1 MSDEMEDELLEFF
14 KEEEGNEQQQKRKR
28 EEKEKRAVPLK
39 KRLVNPTKVEEIPK
53 EDSVGSDESSGNEL
67 YWDKEDK
74 KLLLSLPEA
83 KRERILYER
92 AEKLKD
98 QLETK
103 HLSEE
108 VKSKHKSSQKPPSP
122 AGTAGGKNRSHVNIK
137 RASLDEIKA
146 LHNSKTSRSTK
157 STKRQMK
164 EKEEDDYYEE
174 ESGDYTDEPLEAG
187 EEDRTNNEG
196 EEEEATRTS
205 ENKQPVSPILPPI
218 ETLNELLPA
227 VVKRSTLEKWY
238 SEPYWE
244 RAILRLFVRV
254 MIGQGQDRTYRI
266 AEIMQ
271 LIDANYVYKFGKK
284 ECNQL
289 VTLKIGDKTKNFELK
304 YLSNESPTDD
314 EFNSWKQWNI
324 SLNETLPSKL
334 QIEHLEEQIK
344 CADNYSYT
352 DEDIERIVKKNK
364 ENNLVPINYT
374 KEKIRLL
381 DLIQQE
387 KVNGHYDKI
396 STYYQQLTE
405 LEHKEEE
412 EINQKKKYTGSTSM
426 NNINKRNAQDDIQNA
441 QKLRQIKQIIK
452 ANTNDPYA
460 RRSTNAAV
468 SWIKGKKKSDDKS
481 EGHELL
487 GEKSGDKDQ
496 KNPSGSQKTKI
507 KVDIDIN
514 NISQKKPDILSNKPI
529 LKPITTTSITVSNDQ
544 VKTLSLSDYKKAAK
558 KE

>member
-14 KEEEGNEQQQKRKR
+14 KEEEGNDQQQKRKR
-28 EEKEKRAVPLK
+28 EQEKEKRAVPLK
-39 KRLVNPTKVEEIPK
+39 KRSRQVNPTIEETPK

-108 VKSKHKSSQKPPSP
+108 VKSKHKSSSQKPPSP
-122 AGTAGGKNRSHVNIK
+122 AGTTAGGGKNRSHVNIK

-157 STKRQMK
+157 SAKRQMK

-187 EEDRTNNEG
+187 EEDRTNNEV
-196 EEEEATRTS
+196 EEEDMATSGSSRTS
-205 ENKQPVSPILPPI
+205 ENKQPLSPILPPI

-238 SEPYWE
+238 CEPYWE

-304 YLSNESPTDD
+304 YLSNESPTED

-344 CADNYSYT
+344 WADNYSYT

-412 EINQKKKYTGSTSM
+412 EINQKK
-426 NNINKRNAQDDIQNA
+426 NIPGR
-441 QKLRQIKQIIK
+441 
-452 ANTNDPYA
+452 P
-460 RRSTNAAV
+460 V
-468 SWIKGKKKSDDKS
+468 
-481 EGHELL
+481 
-487 GEKSGDKDQ
+487 
-496 KNPSGSQKTKI
+496 
-507 KVDIDIN
+507 
-514 NISQKKPDILSNKPI
+514 
-529 LKPITTTSITVSNDQ
+529 
-544 VKTLSLSDYKKAAK
+544 
-558 KE
+558 